1 MVKRTINRLARKQGQ
16 KSQKK
21 RQLSQKGRLYEKV
34 GQMYEKVGQRILELF
49 YEEPSLRL
57 TIRQVASRTKLP
69 HSTVQYQLK
78 TLREMGIISENNQW
92 IDSWQNQLKKSQY
105 YVEKIAQSGLVDY
118 LEKELAASAI
128 ILFGSFRK
136 GESVKGSD
144 IDIFVEG
151 AREKKLDL
159 RPFEKALGHT
169 IQLFVKPKITALP
182 PHLLNNVVNGIKL
195 KGYFTVK

>member
-1 MVKRTINRLARKQGQ
+1 M
-16 KSQKK
+16 SQKK
-21 RQLSQKGRLYEKV
+21 GQAYEKV
-34 GQMYEKVGQRILELF
+34 GRMYEKVVQRILELF
-49 YEEPSLRL
+49 YEEPSLKL

-78 TLREMGIISENNQW
+78 ALRERGVISENNQW
-92 IDSWQNQLKKSQY
+92 IDSWQNKMKKSY
-105 YVEKIAQSGLVDY
+105 YYLERIAQSGLIDY

-151 AREKKLDL
+151 AREKKMDL
-159 RPFEKALGHT
+159 RSFEKELGHP

-195 KGYFTVK
+195 KGYFTIK